1 MHIPNVRAASAA
13 AWQKAN
19 TRVRD
24 ASSWALPKQSSSVA
38 PDYVWSNIDQDPV
51 PPEKRTW
58 TGWSFTWYWFSDL
71 VTIAGWSAASSVMTT
86 GLSATDAILITLVAA
101 LCNAIPTVLNGAI
114 GADLHITF
122 PIAAR
127 ASYGYWLSYFCVVS
141 RGILA
146 LFWFGVQSAYGGQCV
161 TIVIRSIWPSYAHL
175 ANHLPLSAGITTQ
188 GMVSYFLYW
197 LIQFPFML
205 IPTHKLQ
212 YMFWFKTM
220 LVLPTALAMVIWIS
234 VKAGGNST
242 AFFQAPP
249 TVHGS
254 ERAWLW
260 LSSMT
265 SVTGGFSTLAVS
277 CEIIVE
283 SGPILI
289 YTEVN
294 IPDFSRFAKK
304 PGSQIWQLPMIP
316 LFKCIVGVFGVV
328 AAAAAKEIY
337 GKVLWSPLD
346 IMAMWL
352 TTPGGRAAA
361 FLSGCVWLLAQLS
374 VNISANSISFANDI
388 TTLFPRWFNIRR
400 GVIFAAFVGGWA
412 MCPWIIIK
420 SAKSLLSFL
429 SAYAIFM
436 APMAGI
442 LFCDYWLVKGRKY
455 DVPALYDP
463 RGIYRYKVRSR
474 INPGVGSIVTD
485 LQSQYGVN
493 WRALITTVVVIVP
506 LLPGMANKVTPAS
519 VHIDQGLKHLFDFNW
534 IYGFCLSI
542 AMYWV
547 LNVVSPDKRTL
558 IPEVVHGTSPVLNG
572 ISVDSDAERQM
583 SYRGD
588 TKPPM
593 EMSGA
598 KEIGLVAAI

>member
-1 MHIPNVRAASAA
+1 MHTPNVRVASAA
-13 AWQKAN
+13 AWLKAR

-24 ASSWALPKQSSSVA
+24 PSSWALPKQSSSVA
-38 PDYVWSNIDQDPV
+38 PEHVWSNIDQDPV
-51 PPEKRTW
+51 PIEKRTW

-101 LCNAIPTVLNGAI
+101 LCNAIPTVLNGSGFDRFIVSKLQLTNIHRAI
-114 GADLHITF
+114 GADLHIAF

-175 ANHLPLSAGITTQ
+175 ANHLPTSSGITTQ

-234 VKAGGNST
+234 FRAGGNST

-265 SVTGGFSTLAVS
+265 SVTGGFSTLAV
-277 CEIIVE
+277 
-283 SGPILI
+283 
-289 YTEVN
+289 N
-294 IPDFSRFAKK
+294 IPDFSRFAKR

-346 IMAMWL
+346 IIAMWL

-361 FLSGCVWLLAQLS
+361 FFSGCVWLLAQLS

-400 GVIFAAFVGGWA
+400 GVIFAALVGGWV

-442 LFCDYWLVKGRKY
+442 LFCDYWLVKRRKY

-463 RGIYRYKVRSR
+463 RGLYRYK
-474 INPGVGSIVTD
+474 
-485 LQSQYGVN
+485 YGVN

-519 VHIDQGLKHLFDFNW
+519 VHIDQGLKNLFAFNW

-558 IPEVVHGTSPVLNG
+558 IPEVVHGTSPILDG

-583 SYRGD
+583 SYQGD
-588 TKPPM
+588 TKPSM